1 MNPLSPVL
9 PPLRSSGRSLRIT
22 SAASLAAVVAALP
35 LAVAAPSALTPV
47 AAAQTA
53 VSQEGTQG
61 ASQPA
66 AVSQGSFSWGIKQS
80 FRNYLTGP
88 IAGGHWTL
96 DGVGFSGTSN
106 GEDGSFDF
114 TVDPSSAAVQG
125 DDADLPLQ
133 GSVSLVGHGGLINV
147 TLSNMVLQVRGG
159 QAQLIADGRY
169 LAAGADAVV
178 SMAGGPPAFT
188 ASPVATF
195 ALDET
200 LTQAGG
206 AEGAATL
213 AGESWIHENL
223 NQALLGN
230 YGEGKNDGDRFSL
243 NLSTVPAAGTNT
255 VDESV
260 TVARSAGQ
268 PETTAAAATKEATT
282 AAAPAAQ
289 NQAQNQ
295 AQTQTQT
302 QPSADTATCGQ
313 VTSASAGW
321 GIKQSFRSYLNGPI
335 AMGGWDLDGVGFSG
349 EPRGSGQFDFTG
361 DPASAQLS
369 GQDADIPLAGSIHM
383 NGHFG
388 ALDITLSNMSV
399 KVRGTRAQF
408 IADYRSSTVSSF
420 SPGAAATGADTGS
433 QVAIAEFTLDQPIA
447 ATGAGTVNLSGPGYI
462 TAEGNTAFGGNYGE
476 GNNEADPLN
485 VTLQTDG
492 GDCDATGLG
501 ELAAASPA
509 TGGTGGAAGTGTGT
523 GAAASGS
530 GTPELA
536 LTAGAVSTA
545 GAAGSADTTCDAKDD
560 TANRVVDARMGWGV
574 RESFRS
580 YISGSIAN
588 GGWTTGGETVYSD
601 GAFVFSGKEGTVSVK
616 DDKVTHGVLS
626 FAGTVNFTGHDGVLD
641 TTVANPEIRLSGST
655 GTLVADVISN
665 DTDGNPHDYGRIE
678 VGSLAVSQAG
688 VSEGI
693 LDGNASVT
701 LTQDGSSAMGAF
713 YEAGSQMDPLT
724 FRAALADGCDG
735 DADGLGDMP
744 ADEGGVP
751 RGAQADE
758 GDGGVTIRDTS
769 DGGDENA
776 LVSFVTTPSS
786 AIPSA
791 IALIAVAVAAWFG
804 VRLRRSG
811 E

>member
-9 PPLRSSGRSLRIT
+9 PPLRSSGRSLRIA
-22 SAASLAAVVAALP
+22 SSASLVAVVAALP
-35 LAVAAPSALTPV
+35 LAVAAPSALTPA
-47 AAAQTA
+47 AAAQTSVA
-53 VSQEGTQG
+53 QQGTQG
-61 ASQPA
+61 DSQPA

-125 DDADLPLQ
+125 DDADLPLR

-147 TLSNMVLQVRGG
+147 TLSNLVLQVRGG

-169 LAAGADAVV
+169 LAADADAVV

-200 LTQAGG
+200 LSQAGG
-206 AEGAATL
+206 AEGTATL
-213 AGESWIHENL
+213 AGDSWIHENL

-243 NLSTVPAAGTNT
+243 NLSTVPAAGSNT
-255 VDESV
+255 VDDSV

-268 PETTAAAATKEATT
+268 PETAAAAATEAAT
-282 AAAPAAQ
+282 ATAPAAQ
-289 NQAQNQ
+289 TQ
-295 AQTQTQT
+295 AQTRSQTQT
-302 QPSADTATCGQ
+302 QPSGDTATCGQ

-349 EPRGSGQFDFTG
+349 EPRGTGQFDFTG

-420 SPGAAATGADTGS
+420 SPGAAVTGADTGS

-447 ATGAGTVNLSGPGYI
+447 ATGAGTVNLTGPGYI

-492 GDCDATGLG
+492 SDCATTGLG

-509 TGGTGGAAGTGTGT
+509 TGGTGGTGAASGA

-530 GTPELA
+530 GAPDLA
-536 LTAGAVSTA
+536 LTAGAASTA

-601 GAFVFSGKEGTVSVK
+601 GAFVFSGNEGTVSVE
-616 DDKVTHGVLS
+616 DDQVNDGVLS
-626 FAGTVNFTGHDGVLD
+626 FAGSVNFTGHDGVLD

-655 GTLVADVISN
+655 GTLVADVTSN

-678 VGSLAVSQAG
+678 VGSLSVSQAG

-701 LTQDGSSAMGAF
+701 LTQDGSSAMGSF

-744 ADEGGVP
+744 EDEDGVP
-751 RGAQADE
+751 EGAQADD
-758 GDGGVTIRDTS
+758 GDGEVTIRDTS
-769 DGGDENA
+769 DDGDDDDQNA